1 INSILENS
9 FEINRKTA
17 QPISYFIIGFL
28 LGLVYISPI
37 ILFIALIKKY
47 ELKLSKIKPII
58 LIWAISLSF
67 IFVGTYTSL
76 VVFTPLGILLFIL
89 TSLLLG
95 ALLPTLIVSKLF
107 TRFLIS

>member
-1 INSILENS
+1 
-9 FEINRKTA
+9 
-17 QPISYFIIGFL
+17 
-28 LGLVYISPI
+28 
-37 ILFIALIKKY
+37 LIKKY
-47 ELKLSKIKPII
+47 EVKLSKIKPII
-58 LIWAISLSF
+58 LIWVISLSF